1 MSAEAIIPDLDTE
14 GDRLIASEP
23 NVEET
28 PPARAVRFI
37 SGAAAGEVGLATR
50 HSEAGAGESRN
61 YILKQPDGYA
71 VFTPG
76 DGDISRIEQ
85 AGEVEAVIEDAE
97 DVWLLPRKRLPHWG
111 DWSAHLTCME
121 CTGALRKQ
129 DRVNHPQ
136 GWAHEGCWGE

>member
-1 MSAEAIIPDLDTE
+1 MSAEATIPDLDRE

-28 PPARAVRFI
+28 PPARAVRYI
-37 SGAAAGEVGLATR
+37 SGAAAGELGLAAR
-50 HSEAGAGESRN
+50 YSDEGAGESRN
-61 YILKQPDGYA
+61 YILKEPSGYV

-76 DGDISRIEQ
+76 DDLTRFEQ
-85 AGEVEAVIEDAE
+85 ASAVEAAIEEAE
-97 DVWLLPRKRLPHWG
+97 DVWLLPRRRLPRWG

-129 DRVNHPQ
+129 DRVSHPQ
-136 GWAHEGCWGE
+136 GWAHEDCWGEP